1 MKIGMICYPTYG
13 GSGVMATE
21 LGKALAHK
29 GYEVHFISTSLP
41 VRLDTIGSNIFFH
54 EVNVLNYPLFEYT
67 PYESALI
74 SKIVDVVRYEK
85 LDILHVHYAI
95 PHAFAAV
102 IAKQILASQDI
113 NIPVVTTLHGTDIT
127 LVGRDATYEPTVTFS
142 INQSDAVTAVSQF
155 LKDETFKYFK
165 VKKDICVIP
174 NFVDFER
181 FNKKPKNHFKVAIAP
196 NGEKI
201 IVHTSNFREV
211 KRLDDVLH
219 VFEGINKVIPSKL
232 LLMGDGPDR
241 SRLELLTRKM
251 DLVQDVRFLGKIEA
265 VEEVLSIA
273 DLFLLPSERESFGLA
288 ALEAM
293 ACQVPVISSD
303 AEGIPEV
310 NIDGVTGYIS
320 KIGNVKEMA
329 ANALKILSDPAIHQQ
344 FKLAAFERAK
354 EFDLKNIIVKY
365 EDVYKKLLAK
375 KAIMVS

>member
-21 LGKALAHK
+21 LGKALAQK
-29 GYEVHFISTSLP
+29 NYEVHFISTSLP
-41 VRLDTIGSNIFFH
+41 VRLDTIGSNIYFH
-54 EVNVLNYPLFEYT
+54 EVNVMNYPLFEYA

-74 SKIVDVVRYEK
+74 SKIVDVVRYEE

-102 IAKQILASQDI
+102 IAKQILASQGID
-113 NIPVVTTLHGTDIT
+113 IPVVTTLHGTDIT
-127 LVGRDATYEPTVTFS
+127 LVGRDSTYEPTVTFS
-142 INQSDAVTAVSQF
+142 INQSDAVTAVSQY

-181 FNKKPKNHFKVAIAP
+181 FNKKPKNHFKIAIAP
-196 NGEKI
+196 NNEKI
-201 IVHTSNFREV
+201 IVHTSNFRKV

-219 VFEGINKVIPSKL
+219 IFEAVRKAMPAKL
-232 LLMGDGPDR
+232 LLMGDGPER
-241 SRLELLTRKM
+241 SRIELLTRKM
-251 DLVQDVRFLGKIEA
+251 EMVQDVRFLGKIEA

-310 NIDGVTGYIS
+310 NISGVTGYMS
-320 KIGNVKEMA
+320 KVGNVKEMA
-329 ANALKILSDPAIHQQ
+329 ENAIKILQDPEVHQK
-344 FKLAAFERAK
+344 FKLAAFNRAK
-354 EFDLKNIIVKY
+354 DFDLKKIILKY
-365 EDVYKKLLAK
+365 EGVYKKLLEK
-375 KAIMVS
+375 KSAMVS

>member
-1 MKIGMICYPTYG
+1 MMKIGMICYPTYG

-21 LGKALAHK
+21 LGKALAQK
-29 GYEVHFISTSLP
+29 NYEVHFISTSLP

-54 EVNVLNYPLFEYT
+54 EVNVLNYPLFEYA

-102 IAKQILASQDI
+102 IAKQILASQGI

-155 LKDETFKYFK
+155 LKDETFKYFNVTK
-165 VKKDICVIP
+165 EICVIP
-174 NFVDFER
+174 NFVDFDR
-181 FNKKPKNHFKVAIAP
+181 FNKKPKNHFKIAIAP

-329 ANALKILSDPAIHQQ
+329 SNALKILSDPEIHQK
-344 FKLAAFERAK
+344 FKFAAFERAK
-354 EFDLKNIIVKY
+354 DFDLKKILVKY
-365 EDVYKKLLAK
+365 EEVYKKLLVK
-375 KAIMVS
+375 KATMV